1 MVDVCGYMWIL
12 YIYHIPCQSITGG
25 GPHRM
30 DQKSGNR
37 CVVQI

>member
-1 MVDVCGYMWIL
+1 MVDVCGYMLIL
-12 YIYHIPCQSITGG
+12 YIYTPYQSITGG